1 MEISTETKELEDRSK
16 IRKILLNKINNMKI
30 ILNILEGEIINY
42 EYDKITDSISTLN
55 IAISSFINELKKL

>member
-1 MEISTETKELEDRSK
+1 LEISTETKELEDRSK